1 MRPYILAE
9 TNWKTIKDQKIE
21 VAVLTWGATE
31 AHNYHLPYAT
41 DNYQIEAIAAEAAK
55 KAWNSGAK
63 VLVLP
68 NVPFGVNT
76 GQKEVDLCMNLYPT
90 TQLAILNDLVEVLHR
105 QGIHKLLLL
114 NGHGGNNFKALLREV
129 GAKYPKMLLVTTSFF
144 QTVDRNEF
152 FEETGDHADEMETS
166 LMLHL
171 RPDLVLPLDEAGNGE
186 EKKSRITAIK
196 EGWAW
201 AERKWNMVSSDTGI
215 GNPKKA
221 SEEKGKN
228 FFEAVTQQVSNLLID
243 MNRINTENRY
253 EDQ

>member
-9 TNWKTIKDQKIE
+9 SNWKTVKEQKTE

-31 AHNYHLPYAT
+31 AHNFHLPYAT

-55 KAWNSGAK
+55 KAWEAGGK

-68 NVPFGVNT
+68 NIPFGVNT
-76 GQKEVDLCMNLYPT
+76 GQTEVDLCMNLYPS
-90 TQLAILNDLVEVLHR
+90 TQLAILNDLVEVLDR
-105 QGIHKLLLL
+105 SGVKKLLLL

-144 QTVDRNEF
+144 QTVDRKEF
-152 FEETGDHADEMETS
+152 FEEAGDHADEMETS

-171 RPDLVLPLDEAGNGE
+171 RPELVLPLEEAGNGE
-186 EKKSRITAIK
+186 EKHSRLTAIK

-201 AERKWNMVSSDTGI
+201 SERKWHMVSADTGI
-215 GNPKKA
+215 GDPRKA
-221 SEEKGKN
+221 SEEKGKR
-228 FFEAVTQQVSNLLID
+228 FFDAVTRQVADLLLEMDKIKNED
-243 MNRINTENRY
+243 RY
-253 EDQ
+253 EE

>member
-9 TNWKTIKDQKIE
+9 SNWKTIKEQKTE

-55 KAWNSGAK
+55 KAWDAGAK

-68 NVPFGVNT
+68 NIPFGVNT
-76 GQKEVDLCMNLYPT
+76 GQVEVDLCMNLYPS
-90 TQLAILNDLVEVLHR
+90 TQLAILNDLVEVLDR
-105 QGIHKLLLL
+105 KGIHKLLLL

-129 GAKYPKMLLVTTSFF
+129 GAKFPKMMLVTTNFF
-144 QTVDRNEF
+144 QTVDRNDF
-152 FEETGDHADEMETS
+152 FEATGDHADEMETS

-171 RPDLVLPLDEAGNGE
+171 KPQLVLPLEEAGSGE
-186 EKKSRITAIK
+186 EKRSRITAIK

-201 AERKWNMVSSDTGI
+201 SERKWHMVSADTGI
-215 GNPKKA
+215 GDSKKA
-221 SEEKGKN
+221 SAEKGNK
-228 FFEAVTQQVSNLLID
+228 FFDAVTGQVANLLLELNNITNED
-243 MNRINTENRY
+243 RY
-253 EDQ
+253 EK

>member
-9 TNWKTIKDQKIE
+9 TNWKAVKEQKTE

-31 AHNYHLPYAT
+31 AHNFHLPYAT

-55 KAWNSGAK
+55 KAWRAGGK

-68 NVPFGVNT
+68 NIPFGVNT
-76 GQKEVDLCMNLYPT
+76 GQTEVDFCMNLYPT
-90 TQLAILNDLVEVLHR
+90 TQLAILNDLVEVLNR
-105 QGIHKLLLL
+105 SGIKKLLLL
-114 NGHGGNNFKALLREV
+114 NGHGGNNFKGLLREV

-144 QTVDRNEF
+144 QTVDRKEF
-152 FEETGDHADEMETS
+152 FEEAGDHADEMETS

-171 RPDLVLPLDEAGNGE
+171 KPELVLPLEEARNGE
-186 EKKSRITAIK
+186 EKHSRLTAIK

-201 AERKWNMVSSDTGI
+201 SERKWHMVSADTGI

-221 SEEKGKN
+221 SAEKGKR
-228 FFEAVTQQVSNLLID
+228 FFDAVTQQVADLLLE
-243 MNRINTENRY
+243 MNTIKNEDRY
-253 EDQ
+253 ED

>member
-9 TNWKTIKDQKIE
+9 SNWKTIKEQKTG

-55 KAWNSGAK
+55 KAWDAGAK

-68 NVPFGVNT
+68 NIPFGVNT
-76 GQKEVDLCMNLYPT
+76 GQAEVDLCMNLYPS
-90 TQLAILNDLVEVLHR
+90 TQLAILNDLVEVLDR
-105 QGIHKLLLL
+105 KGIHKLLLL

-129 GAKYPKMLLVTTSFF
+129 GAKYPKMMLVTTNFF
-144 QTVDRNEF
+144 QTVSRNDF
-152 FEETGDHADEMETS
+152 FEATGDHADEMETS

-171 RPDLVLPLDEAGNGE
+171 KPQLVLPLEEAGSGE
-186 EKKSRITAIK
+186 EKRSRITAIK

-201 AERKWNMVSSDTGI
+201 SERKWHMVSADTGI
-215 GNPKKA
+215 GDPKKA
-221 SEEKGKN
+221 SAEKGKK
-228 FFEAVTQQVSNLLID
+228 FFDAVTGQVANLLLELNNITNED
-243 MNRINTENRY
+243 RY
-253 EDQ
+253 EK

>member
-9 TNWKTIKDQKIE
+9 SNWKTIKEQKTE

-55 KAWNSGAK
+55 KAWDAGAK

-68 NVPFGVNT
+68 NIPFGVNT
-76 GQKEVDLCMNLYPT
+76 GQAEVDLCMNLYPT
-90 TQLAILNDLVEVLHR
+90 TQLAILNDVVEVLNR
-105 QGIHKLLLL
+105 KGIQKLLLL

-129 GAKYPKMLLVTTSFF
+129 GARYPKMMLLTTNFF
-144 QTVDRNEF
+144 QAVDRKQF
-152 FEETGDHADEMETS
+152 FEEAGDHADEMETS

-171 RPDLVLPLDEAGNGE
+171 RPDLVLPLEEAGNGE
-186 EKKSRITAIK
+186 EKRSRITAIK

-201 AERKWNMVSSDTGI
+201 SERKWHMVSADTGI
-215 GNPKKA
+215 GDPKKA
-221 SEEKGKN
+221 SAEKGRR
-228 FFEAVTQQVSNLLID
+228 FFEAVTDQLANLLLE
-243 MNRINTENRY
+243 MNKIESEKRY
-253 EDQ
+253 ED

>member
-9 TNWKTIKDQKIE
+9 TNWKAVKEQKTE

-31 AHNYHLPYAT
+31 AHNFHLPYAT

-55 KAWNSGAK
+55 NAWEAGAK

-68 NVPFGVNT
+68 NIPYGVNT
-76 GQKEVDLCMNLYPT
+76 GQTEVALCMNLYPS

-105 QGIHKLLLL
+105 SGIKKLLLL

-129 GAKYPKMLLVTTSFF
+129 GARYPKMLLVTTSFF
-144 QTVDRNEF
+144 QTVDRKEF
-152 FEETGDHADEMETS
+152 FEEAGDHADEMESS

-171 RPDLVLPLDEAGNGE
+171 KPELVLPLQEAGTGE
-186 EKKSRITAIK
+186 EKRSKLSAIK
-196 EGWAW
+196 RGWAW
-201 AERKWNMVSSDTGI
+201 SERKWHLVSADTGI

-221 SEEKGKN
+221 SAEKGER
-228 FFEAVTQQVSNLLID
+228 FFEAVTRQVADLLLEMD
-243 MNRINTENRY
+243 KINNEDRY
-253 EDQ
+253 EE

>member
-9 TNWKTIKDQKIE
+9 TNWKAIKEQKTE

-31 AHNYHLPYAT
+31 AHNFHLPYAT

-55 KAWNSGAK
+55 KAWRAGGK

-68 NVPFGVNT
+68 NIPFGVNT
-76 GQKEVDLCMNLYPT
+76 GQTEVELCMNLYPS
-90 TQLAILNDLVEVLHR
+90 TQLAILNDLIEVLNR
-105 QGIHKLLLL
+105 SGIKKLLLL

-144 QTVDRNEF
+144 QTVDRKEF
-152 FEETGDHADEMETS
+152 FEEAGDHADEMETS

-171 RPDLVLPLDEAGNGE
+171 KPELVLPLEEAGTGE
-186 EKKSRITAIK
+186 EKRSKLTAIK

-201 AERKWNMVSSDTGI
+201 SERKWHMVSADTGI

-221 SEEKGKN
+221 SAEKGKR
-228 FFEAVTQQVSNLLID
+228 FFDAVTQQVADLLLE
-243 MNRINTENRY
+243 MNTIKNEDRY
-253 EDQ
+253 EE

>member
-9 TNWKTIKDQKIE
+9 SNWKTIKDQKTE

-55 KAWNSGAK
+55 KAWNAGAK

-68 NVPFGVNT
+68 NIPFGVNT
-76 GQKEVDLCMNLYPT
+76 GQAEVDLCMNLYPS
-90 TQLAILNDLVEVLHR
+90 TQLAILSDIVEVLNR
-105 QGIHKLLLL
+105 QGINKLLLL

-129 GAKYPKMLLVTTSFF
+129 GARYPEMMLVTTNFF
-144 QTVDRNEF
+144 QTVDRNEY

-171 RPDLVLPLDEAGNGE
+171 KPDLVLPLEEAGNGE
-186 EKKSRITAIK
+186 EKKSRIIGIK

-201 AERKWNMVSSDTGI
+201 SERKWKMVSADTGV

-221 SEEKGKN
+221 SEEKGNK
-228 FFEAVTQQVSNLLID
+228 FFEAVTQQISGLIIE
-243 MNRINTENRY
+243 MNSINPEKRY
-253 EDQ
+253 EGQ